1 MTVRTRLHNS
11 NMHEFQHACLHERAR
26 SSSTC
31 MNSSRHECLNALAAC
46 TNARAAFP
54 AAFED
59 TCMHE
64 CTSHSKTHACMK
76 AHKTSACINALRRDA
91 LAPCLHSSGRPGQLV
106 PGAGPGRLLSE
117 SSVKLAEPRAAS
129 RAGRYPNRARLPC
142 ASPVA
147 PGAGHLAGVGSGRL
161 PLRRP
166 SAPHA
171 HGWPEH
177 AQNGPPGP
185 RRLLREGSCQ
195 DHRAQLCLRRHLC
208 PRPLLLLHPLRR
220 GGFREPGLV

>member
-46 TNARAAFP
+46 TNALAAFP

-76 AHKTSACINALRRDA
+76 AHKTFERIDALRRGA
-91 LAPCLHSSGRPGQLV
+91 LAPCLHSSGHRPAATSQWSH
-106 PGAGPGRLLSE
+106 GAGPSSLLSE

-147 PGAGHLAGVGSGRL
+147 PGAGHLVGGRVGQAAL
-161 PLRRP
+161 RAAPL
-166 SAPHA
+166 
-171 HGWPEH
+171 
-177 AQNGPPGP
+177 P
-185 RRLLREGSCQ
+185 RR
-195 DHRAQLCLRRHLC
+195 AQTNCDFNYDLVLNY
-208 PRPLLLLHPLRR
+208 
-220 GGFREPGLV
+220 GLDVN